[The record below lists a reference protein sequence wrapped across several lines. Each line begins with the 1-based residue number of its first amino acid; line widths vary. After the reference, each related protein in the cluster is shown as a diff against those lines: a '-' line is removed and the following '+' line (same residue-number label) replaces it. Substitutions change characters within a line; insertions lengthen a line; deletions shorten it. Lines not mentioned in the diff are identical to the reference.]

1 MEFLTV
7 FLTIASILASVSM
20 VLAIVIMTQV
30 MKARFEHLETSI
42 QKQSELI
49 VILSQMLRQ
58 EDLRKKTEQL
68 LFEKI
73 QESIRQFNIR
83 RKLNVVDE
91 KPLDFPN
98 DEK

>member
-7 FLTIASILASVSM
+7 FLSIMSVLASVAM
-20 VLAIVIMTQV
+20 VLSIVIMTQV
-30 MKARFEHLETSI
+30 MKTRFDNLETSI
-42 QKQSELI
+42 RKQSELI

-83 RKLNVVDE
+83 QKLNVVDQ

>member
-20 VLAIVIMTQV
+20 VLAIVIMTQI
-30 MKARFEHLETSI
+30 MRARFENLETSI

-83 RKLNVVDE
+83 QKLNVVDQ

>member
-20 VLAIVIMTQV
+20 VLAIVIMTQI
-30 MKARFEHLETSI
+30 MRARFENLETSI

-83 RKLNVVDE
+83 QKLNVVDQ

-98 DEK
+98 EEK

>member
-20 VLAIVIMTQV
+20 VLAIVIMTQI
-30 MKARFEHLETSI
+30 MRARFENLETSI

-83 RKLNVVDE
+83 RKLNVVDQ